1 MTIPDELNFEFRR
14 KRFLEDSNA
23 TISNSNK
30 STPEEIHKLSQQQ
43 ISNIYNSY
51 KASSDKA
58 NVLMDYASKVASK
71 YTIPVPRES
80 IEIRQSVLRQDKD
93 TGDGS
98 YISFDLF
105 QRMIG
110 IVESMASKT
119 DYDVIDTKVSVDPVG
134 NERII
139 RKKLDSQFGDDNG
152 AEALLLVTSQIGVL
166 YLIHLITGIWRGPE
180 VAVAAPKEGTGI
192 GAVVIE
198 QVSPITEAIRQA
210 AIGFSAAQII
220 LGVNET
226 LLNLFGT
233 EGNARHNSSQIIQ
246 GAIGQAKQT
255 KLPPLVEKIGKA
267 MGANDYKVI
276 IDYCM
281 SYIANTNEKG
291 YEFWYAYIVARKT
304 RFMSALS
311 LKSAPLFS
319 ESAFNSQNGIAD
331 GALSDP
337 SNIVI
342 TQQDYA
348 RFLGGSSVLEGLAGN
363 IQSLLNKSIVT
374 PTEDFLCAKDYE
386 ASSFEKGLNVVA
398 QVLDTKLSRDVLCCL
413 ARFLGHIDLSIL
425 QKIRA
430 ILAIYINIQVLDLG
444 ATLQNFAFLFS
455 NWIRETI
462 VRMIMEL
469 VQTILDKIYR
479 IVADFL
485 HDISADIDVLKDCP
499 LILEL
504 ISGILDALDRILV
517 DINEIIKNHIE
528 AISLNI
534 SVSFGLT
541 DLTSHSGLIKIHK
554 KRSLR
559 RLLKIIDSII
569 STIESGYTICDDHE
583 LSENNIEN
591 SKRITYDQVIDNN
604 HSTYEEEYL
613 NIPDQTKDQYFSNA
627 YEVQF
632 KDGTILPSYDIGELR
647 LGDGNQANECY
658 PALPSE
664 TLEKIIGK
672 YRGSK

>member
-1 MTIPDELNFEFRR
+1 MTIPEELNFEFRR

-23 TISNSNK
+23 TISSSNK
-30 STPEEIHKLSQQQ
+30 TTPEEIHKLSQQQ
-43 ISNIYNSY
+43 ISNIYNGY
-51 KASSDKA
+51 RAASDKA
-58 NVLMDYASKVASK
+58 NVLMTYASKVASK
-71 YTIPVPRES
+71 YTIPVPKES
-80 IEIRQSVLRQDKD
+80 LEIRQAVLRQDKD

-105 QRMIG
+105 QRMIDT
-110 IVESMASKT
+110 VESMAAKT
-119 DYDVIDTKVSVDPVG
+119 DYDVIDTKVSVDPIG

-139 RKKLDSQFGDDNG
+139 RKKIDSEFGDENG

-166 YLIHLITGIWRGPE
+166 YLMHLITGIWRGPE
-180 VAVAAPKEGTGI
+180 VAVAAPKQGSGV

-198 QVSPITEAIRQA
+198 QVSPITEGIRQA
-210 AIGFSAAQII
+210 AIGFSAAQIV
-220 LGVNET
+220 LGVNNA
-226 LLNLFGT
+226 LLSLFNN
-233 EGNARHNSSQIIQ
+233 EGNARHTNSQVVQ

-255 KLPPLVEKIGKA
+255 VLPPLVQKISKA
-267 MGANDYKVI
+267 MGANDHKLI
-276 IDYCM
+276 IEYCM

-311 LKSAPLFS
+311 LKSSPLFS
-319 ESAFNSQNGIAD
+319 ENDFNKLNGIPDSAIV
-331 GALSDP
+331 DP

-342 TQQDYA
+342 NQTDYL
-348 RFLGGSSVLEGLAGN
+348 RFLGGNSTLENVAGD
-363 IQSLLNKSIVT
+363 IQSLLNRSIVT

-386 ASSFEKGLNVVA
+386 ASSFEKGLNVIA
-398 QVLDTKLSRDVLCCL
+398 QILDTKLSRDVLCCL

-430 ILAIYINIQVLDLG
+430 ILSIYINIQVLDLG
-444 ATLQNFAFLFS
+444 ATLQNFAYLFS
-455 NWIRETI
+455 SWIRETI
-462 VRMIMEL
+462 VRIIMEL
-469 VQTILDKIYR
+469 VQVILDKIYR

-485 HDISADIDVLKDCP
+485 HDISADIEILQECP

-504 ISGILDALDRILV
+504 ISGILDALDRILI

-528 AISLNI
+528 TISLNI

-541 DLTSHSGLIKIHK
+541 DLNAHSGLIKIHK

-559 RLLKIIDSII
+559 RLLMIIDSII
-569 STIESGYTICDDHE
+569 STIESGYTICDDE
-583 LSENNIEN
+583 DSITNNVEK
-591 SKRITYDQVIDNN
+591 SKLITYDQLIDKNR
-604 HSTYEEEYL
+604 STYEEEYL
-613 NIPDQTKDQYFSNA
+613 DIPDQLKSQYFSNA

-647 LGDGNQANECY
+647 ISDGKSTNECY
-658 PALPSE
+658 PALPNE

-672 YRGSK
+672 YRDSK